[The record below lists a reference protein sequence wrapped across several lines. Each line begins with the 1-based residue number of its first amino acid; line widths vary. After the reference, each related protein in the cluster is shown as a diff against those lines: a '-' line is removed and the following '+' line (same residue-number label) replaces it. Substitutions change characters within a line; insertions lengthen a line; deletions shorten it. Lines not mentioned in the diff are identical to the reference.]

1 MMENKIIDHSSL
13 LLEKQRLK
21 TLVQAQEKDI
31 AINFQKVR
39 KKLNPSYLVREAVL
53 DLIPKDIREN
63 KIISFLSSIV
73 LPKSN
78 GSETGESNASTI
90 VNDIFKLA
98 QSAVLAWVMR
108 YVSRLTDETKK

>member
-1 MMENKIIDHSSL
+1 MMKNKIIDHSSL

-21 TLVQAQEKDI
+21 ILVQAEEKDI

-39 KKLNPSYLVREAVL
+39 KKLNPSYLVKEAVL

-73 LPKSN
+73 SPKSN
-78 GSETGESNASTI
+78 GNETGESNASTI
-90 VNDIFKLA
+90 LNDIFKLA